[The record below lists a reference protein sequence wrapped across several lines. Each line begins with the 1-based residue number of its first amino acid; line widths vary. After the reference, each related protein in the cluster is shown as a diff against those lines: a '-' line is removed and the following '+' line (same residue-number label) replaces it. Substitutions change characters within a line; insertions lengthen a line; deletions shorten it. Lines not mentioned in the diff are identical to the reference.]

1 MIAPM
6 MGAPA
11 FVCCLIPVYSLK
23 YDLILEKTQKRITLI
38 HQNGDYTF
46 LLMADSLRVN
56 QARFTLYKEIFRS
69 TDIFFCKHPVENE
82 ELENLYL
89 LCDPTHLLKNN
100 HKNWLTEKMQKLKFT
115 NPATKKEVTTNQSD
129 LIAIYKIGNDSLS
142 KLTKLNH
149 ATLYSTNFKKQK
161 VTLVLN
167 IFTEKTADFST
178 LPVPCISESCI
189 EIEIK
194 LNFYFHTSL

>member
-1 MIAPM
+1 M
-6 MGAPA
+6 MSAPA

-46 LLMADSLRVN
+46 LLMADSLRAN

-82 ELENLYL
+82 ELKNLYL

-100 HKNWLTEKMQKLKFT
+100 CKNWLTEKLQKLKFT
-115 NPATKKEVTTNQSD
+115 NPATKKEVTTN
-129 LIAIYKIGNDSLS
+129 
-142 KLTKLNH
+142 
-149 ATLYSTNFKKQK
+149 
-161 VTLVLN
+161 
-167 IFTEKTADFST
+167 
-178 LPVPCISESCI
+178 
-189 EIEIK
+189 
-194 LNFYFHTSL
+194 